1 MFLPINGRIAI
12 IDNEEREA
20 LPLIKILS
28 KNRIPYIFYKGTDMD
43 YLPEENEECN
53 DIRLIFLDI
62 NLLNTATPSVKEIK
76 SALFSVLKRV
86 ISPNNFPYSIIFWSK
101 QENEYS
107 DAVRELFNE
116 GLSDRKPINFE
127 KFVKSDFFP
136 NYGDEEVENNKNLIE
151 EINKIISNQP
161 GYGYLLNWENQV
173 HKSADK
179 TLQGVF
185 SSYHEYPN
193 WTDNSNYIIN
203 KLGES
208 YSGRVNFNKN
218 LNEEQKIVNAFQAF
232 NSVFVDS
239 LEFSTSNSTIV
250 NAQDLPF
257 EVKNINSDNLN
268 SINSKLLISLDQE
281 PMEYPGAI
289 SHDTNPRSDSYFLD
303 LLNNS
308 LNRNSIHN
316 VVNEQNKDKT
326 ESELKKLTDK
336 KASEIRK
343 KIRESWLKSYVVV
356 TPLCDYVQNKNI
368 NHRIVKAILIKCEY
382 KSFIDDKSEAIFIS
396 PKFKYNNE
404 DYVIIVNFRYFFTSN
419 KPEGLKYIK
428 PIFRVRQ
435 QLLAEIQSKLA
446 RHITRQGVLFL
457 E

>member
-12 IDNEEREA
+12 IDNEEKEA

-28 KNRIPYIFYKGTDMD
+28 KNRIPYVFYKGTEMD
-43 YLPEENEECN
+43 YLPEEDEECN

-62 NLLNTATPSVKEIK
+62 NLLNTATPTVKEIK
-76 SALFSVLKRV
+76 STLYSVLKRV
-86 ISPNNFPYSIIFWSK
+86 ISAKNFPYSIIFWSK

-107 DAVRELFNE
+107 DAVEELFENE
-116 GLSDRKPINFE
+116 LSDRKPINFQ
-127 KFVKSDFFP
+127 KFIKSDFFP
-136 NYGDEEVENNKNLIE
+136 NYGDEEVANDKDLIE
-151 EINKIISNQP
+151 EINTIISNQP
-161 GYGYLLNWENQV
+161 GYSYLLNWENQV
-173 HKSADK
+173 HQATDK

-208 YSGRVNFNKN
+208 YSGRVNFNKY
-218 LNEEQKIVNAFQAF
+218 LSEEQKIINAFQAF
-232 NSVFVDS
+232 NNVFFDS
-239 LEFSTSNSTIV
+239 LEFSTSNSKIV
-250 NAQDLPF
+250 NPRNLTFAI
-257 EVKNINSDNLN
+257 ENINADNLN

-289 SHDTNPRSDSYFLD
+289 SHDTNPKSDSYFSD

-308 LNRNSIHN
+308 LNRSFIREDIKSKN
-316 VVNEQNKDKT
+316 NEKTSKEIDK
-326 ESELKKLTDK
+326 LIDK
-336 KASEIRK
+336 KAKEIRHN
-343 KIRESWLKSYVVV
+343 IRQSWFKTYVVV

-368 NHRIVKAILIKCEY
+368 NHRVIKAIIIKSEF

-396 PKFKYNNE
+396 PRFNYDGD
-404 DYVIIVNFRYFFTSN
+404 DYAIVVNFRYFFTSN
-419 KPEGLKYIK
+419 KPAGLKHIE
-428 PIFRVRQ
+428 PIFRIRQ

>member
-28 KNRIPYIFYKGTDMD
+28 KNRIPYVFYKGTDID
-43 YLPEENEECN
+43 YLPEEDQECN

-62 NLLNTATPSVKEIK
+62 NLLNTSTPPVKEIK
-76 SALFSVLKRV
+76 SALYSVLKRV

-101 QENEYS
+101 QENEYA
-107 DAVRELFNE
+107 DAVIELFNDA
-116 GLSDRKPINFE
+116 LSDRKPINFQ

-136 NYGDEEVENNKNLIE
+136 NYGEDEVANNKDLIE
-151 EINKIISNQP
+151 EINKIILDQP
-161 GYGYLLNWENQV
+161 GYSYLLNWENQV
-173 HKSADK
+173 HKATDN
-179 TLQGVF
+179 TLQNVF

-218 LNEEQKIVNAFQAF
+218 LSEEQKLINAFQAF
-232 NSVFVDS
+232 NNVFVDS
-239 LEFSTSNSTIV
+239 LEFSTSNSKIS
-250 NAQDLPF
+250 NAQNLSFDIN
-257 EVKNINSDNLN
+257 NINSDNLN
-268 SINSKLLISLDQE
+268 SINSKLLISFDQE

-289 SHDTNPRSDSYFLD
+289 SHDSNPRSDICFLD
-303 LLNNS
+303 FLNNS
-308 LNRNSIHN
+308 LNRTAINNS
-316 VVNEQNKDKT
+316 VFEQNKDK
-326 ESELKKLTDK
+326 SEKDLKKLSDK
-336 KASEIRK
+336 KAKEIRTE
-343 KIRESWLKSYVVV
+343 IRASWLKAYIVV
-356 TPLCDYVQNKNI
+356 TPLCDYVQNKNF
-368 NHRIVKAILIKCEY
+368 NHRVIKAIIIKSDY
-382 KSFIDDKSEAIFIS
+382 KSYIDDKSEAIFIS
-396 PKFKYNNE
+396 PKFRHNQI
-404 DYVIIVNFRYFFTSN
+404 DYVIVLNFRYFFTSN
-419 KPEGLKYIK
+419 KPDGLKYIK